1 MEGISFSVVLPTDA
15 LHYELH
21 RVMRCFK
28 LWYEWSIQPEASKD
42 RLCAPAVL
50 FNRPMPVTAALA
62 ASLAVSALSHPMRNA
77 GSEGN
82 VYRPPWTDLREL
94 QSGGRCSI
102 SSKSR
107 RGSLDEGVPLT
118 NPPDGAI
125 PHDPLPLIIR
135 TRTQEPPI
143 SLVLQIPPLS
153 SPRFHSLPFSRPPAN
168 PKLPGKESSLAIQLR
183 SHGKRFDRRHP
194 DGNELHVRQEHRC
207 CKQCEEAGPEGYKT
221 ETLSFVAMIFP
232 VNLESK
238 YLQCSDTDHL
248 PVR

>member
-135 TRTQEPPI
+135 TRTQEPSIPFI
-143 SLVLQIPPLS
+143 FQIPPLS
-153 SPRFHSLPFSRPPAN
+153 SPRLHSSPFPRPPAD
-168 PKLPGKESSLAIQLR
+168 PKLSREEGSFTIQLR

-194 DGNELHVRQEHRC
+194 DSYELHVGQEHRC
-207 CKQCEEAGPEGYKT
+207 CEQREEAGPAGYKA
-221 ETLSFVAMIFP
+221 EKQRFVS
-232 VNLESK
+232 N
-238 YLQCSDTDHL
+238 DL
-248 PVR
+248 PG